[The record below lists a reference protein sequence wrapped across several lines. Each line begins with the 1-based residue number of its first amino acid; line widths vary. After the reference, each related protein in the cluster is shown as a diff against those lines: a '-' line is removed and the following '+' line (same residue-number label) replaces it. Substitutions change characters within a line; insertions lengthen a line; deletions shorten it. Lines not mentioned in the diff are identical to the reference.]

1 MSFSILAVRTGDD
14 TDDTIWPL
22 PARAPGGLLT
32 EAEPGDGQSIVC
44 IPVAAVSVSAVT
56 DSGTERVMSLGGLT
70 AWACITDSRVI
81 FAASKY
87 DKGSSWAGWGPVG
100 LTVAVA
106 ATGISKARAASR
118 SRGKILAGQI
128 RYPWLRQAGA
138 SLQEGR
144 KGANRIRLGYAT
156 REQGTRSASFVLDM
170 LLPWGTVSPVDAAQ
184 DIARRC
190 AAYRLKNYPQLD
202 DNKRARLT
210 ELASVTLAPPASA
223 DRYTI
228 VVMPDFY
235 YVMEATAFPAGRAG

>member
-156 REQGTRSASFVLDM
+156 REQGTRPASFVLDM
-170 LLPWGTVSPVDAAQ
+170 LLPWGTVS
-184 DIARRC
+184 
-190 AAYRLKNYPQLD
+190 QLD